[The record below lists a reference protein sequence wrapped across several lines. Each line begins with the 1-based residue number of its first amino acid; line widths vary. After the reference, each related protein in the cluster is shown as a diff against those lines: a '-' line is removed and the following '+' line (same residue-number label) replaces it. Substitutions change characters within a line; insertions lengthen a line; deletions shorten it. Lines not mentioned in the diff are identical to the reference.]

1 MFELYSQ
8 NSLSIINSFY
18 KMDKVP
24 HKDFCII
31 MVIIFTLIIF
41 LIFWSC
47 MITSFVSSYSY
58 IICVQVRLLND
69 VLYVSKSVFSV

>member
-1 MFELYSQ
+1 
-8 NSLSIINSFY
+8 
-18 KMDKVP
+18 MDKVP

-47 MITSFVSSYSY
+47 MITSFVSSYKGVCLFDP
-58 IICVQVRLLND
+58 IISWDKYELFKTL
-69 VLYVSKSVFSV
+69 

>member
-1 MFELYSQ
+1 
-8 NSLSIINSFY
+8 
-18 KMDKVP
+18 MDKVP

-58 IICVQVRLLND
+58 IICVQVRLLNE
-69 VLYVSKSVFSV
+69 KSAFRYKRLIHMQTTMNMIWLEGYN